1 MGWGS
6 LEEFLRS
13 MRLASFGPEPGVG
26 VAVVAVGTLWDALC
40 TVGPA

>member
-1 MGWGS
+1 M
-6 LEEFLRS
+6 EEFLRS

-26 VAVVAVGTLWDALC
+26 VAVVVVGTLWDALC